1 MNGSLRLF
9 LLGAFFITPLANA
22 RGCLAPPV
30 RESEQ
35 AVCYATAYAD
45 KNGLSHG
52 PSHSRKVAKGRT
64 TWSVRFVDTRRD
76 TRGAG
81 WEVEVDT
88 ASGTVTRFLG
98 YRKQ

>member
-1 MNGSLRLF
+1 MNWSLRLF
-9 LLGAFFITPLANA
+9 LLGAFFITPLADA
-22 RGCLAPPV
+22 RKCSAPPV

-45 KNGLSHG
+45 KNRLSHG

-64 TWSVRFVDTRRD
+64 AWSVRFVDTRRD

-88 ASGTVTRFLG
+88 ASGTVTRFVG